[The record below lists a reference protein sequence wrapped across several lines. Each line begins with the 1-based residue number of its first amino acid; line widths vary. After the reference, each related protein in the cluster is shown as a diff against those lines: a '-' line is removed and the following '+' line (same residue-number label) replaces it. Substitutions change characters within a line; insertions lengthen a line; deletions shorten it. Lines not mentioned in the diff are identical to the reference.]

1 MRAGPATVQWLSR
14 RGASGPSQ
22 KQYLDQFAILRLDC
36 RSGGAVMTARR
47 RPGADVETA
56 VLVASHRKCCLC
68 YYWDQHKGRRKGQI
82 AHVNGKA
89 HDSRFENLIWLCIEH
104 HDEYDSR
111 TSQSKGITAGE
122 LREFRDR
129 LYKELNSKPSILEN
143 SVDAISSETSIAD
156 KPNDYEEVR
165 KRFGDE
171 FDFTLEPWRF
181 ALWQT
186 ANEPEFFA
194 YKAGNRADGICL
206 IERIN
211 LPDGRIVIVC
221 IQTAGN
227 PGNSIT
233 NCVEKLCF
241 QVCERFELD
250 PARVIWLEHYD
261 YDSRVPSD
269 DWRMV
274 TFSARPP
281 KRPFENPEWKTMT
294 PEMWRALMLRPKKK
308 LVTRY
313 GQLESKVRKLFRW
326 PTAAILDS

>member
-1 MRAGPATVQWLSR
+1 
-14 RGASGPSQ
+14 
-22 KQYLDQFAILRLDC
+22 
-36 RSGGAVMTARR
+36 MTARTRR
-47 RPGADVETA
+47 RPTAGVETA

-68 YYWDQHKGRRKGQI
+68 FYWDQHKGRRKGQI

-89 HDSRFENLIWLCIEH
+89 YDSRFENLVWLCIEH

-143 SVDAISSETSIAD
+143 SADATSAEVSRSD
-156 KPNDYEEVR
+156 ELNEYEKVR

-171 FDFTLEPWRF
+171 LDFTLQPWRF

-186 ANEPEFFA
+186 ANEPDFFA

-211 LPDGRIVIVC
+211 IPDGRIVIVC

-233 NCVEKLCF
+233 NCVEELCF
-241 QVCERFELD
+241 QVCERFGLD
-250 PARVIWLEHYD
+250 PARLVWLEHYD
-261 YDSRVPSD
+261 YDSSVPSG

-274 TFSARPP
+274 TFSGQPP
-281 KRPFENPEWKTMT
+281 KRPFENPKWKTMT

-308 LVTRY
+308 LVTKY
-313 GQLESKVRKLFRW
+313 GQLESKVRKLFHW
-326 PTAAILDS
+326 PTEAIADL